1 MKFIRFGDRLI
12 NLSAIVTIEL
22 SEDKITILLANSN
35 QERLE
40 FSGQIAQDIK
50 DYFNNPTLV
59 DIVPPPPRPPLQA
72 L

>member
-1 MKFIRFGDRLI
+1 MKFIRVGDRLI

-22 SEDKITILLANSN
+22 SEDKINILLANSN

-40 FSGQIAQDIK
+40 FSGQIAQYIK

-59 DIVPPPPRPPLQA
+59 DIVPPPPRQPLQA